1 MFNDIP
7 VQFDK
12 FESSYYMAYSL
23 NSNYLW
29 RIEFMNERKLH
40 YLLLV
45 AFSLSNKMIIEQT
58 NREKLMPGQPKILE
72 FLLGHDGCT
81 QKEIAKACILDKSTV
96 TSLITRM
103 LLCGLVRKDSDLP
116 DRRTN
121 CIYLTEEGRN
131 MAERVREICDVV
143 DDTGWRGISK
153 EERDDFCRIFEK
165 IIQNLEEGEEKSYGT
180 KTS

>member
-1 MFNDIP
+1 MLEDELHF
-7 VQFDK
+7 QLLRSFH
-12 FESSYYMAYSL
+12 F
-23 NSNYLW
+23 SN
-29 RIEFMNERKLH
+29 RAI
-40 YLLLV
+40 V
-45 AFSLSNKMIIEQT
+45 AQT
-58 NREKLMPGQPKILE
+58 SQLKLMPGQPKILE

-131 MAERVREICDVV
+131 MAERVKEICDVV

>member
-1 MFNDIP
+1 
-7 VQFDK
+7 
-12 FESSYYMAYSL
+12 
-23 NSNYLW
+23 
-29 RIEFMNERKLH
+29 MNERKLH

-131 MAERVREICDVV
+131 MAERVKEIVM
-143 DDTGWRGISK
+143 W
-153 EERDDFCRIFEK
+153 
-165 IIQNLEEGEEKSYGT
+165 
-180 KTS
+180 

>member
-1 MFNDIP
+1 
-7 VQFDK
+7 
-12 FESSYYMAYSL
+12 
-23 NSNYLW
+23 
-29 RIEFMNERKLH
+29 MNERKLH

-45 AFSLSNKMIIEQT
+45 AFSLSNKMIIGQT

-121 CIYLTEEGRN
+121 CIYLTEEGRKKLC
-131 MAERVREICDVV
+131 RYSISLKREMKSGGSRS
-143 DDTGWRGISK
+143 TRRSWRGYTS
-153 EERDDFCRIFEK
+153 IF
-165 IIQNLEEGEEKSYGT
+165 
-180 KTS
+180 

>member
-1 MFNDIP
+1 MTFLYSLTNLKARII
-7 VQFDK
+7 
-12 FESSYYMAYSL
+12 MAYSL

-81 QKEIAKACILDKSTV
+81 QRPVYWIN
-96 TSLITRM
+96 
-103 LLCGLVRKDSDLP
+103 LP
-116 DRRTN
+116 SQ
-121 CIYLTEEGRN
+121 
-131 MAERVREICDVV
+131 A
-143 DDTGWRGISK
+143 
-153 EERDDFCRIFEK
+153 
-165 IIQNLEEGEEKSYGT
+165 
-180 KTS
+180 

>member
-1 MFNDIP
+1 
-7 VQFDK
+7 
-12 FESSYYMAYSL
+12 
-23 NSNYLW
+23 
-29 RIEFMNERKLH
+29 MNEKKLH

>member
-1 MFNDIP
+1 
-7 VQFDK
+7 
-12 FESSYYMAYSL
+12 
-23 NSNYLW
+23 
-29 RIEFMNERKLH
+29 MNERKLH

-121 CIYLTEEGRN
+121 CIYLTEEGRKK
-131 MAERVREICDVV
+131 AVQVQH
-143 DDTGWRGISK
+143 
-153 EERDDFCRIFEK
+153 IFEK
-165 IIQNLEEGEEKSYGT
+165 GDEIWWKSFDEEELERLYQYLLKMEQSLKGDQGK
-180 KTS
+180 